1 MTATTACL
9 LCGGGNVAARYY
21 LGHYRIARCGGC
33 GLEFNADFR
42 HGDGSDGTFGKEY
55 FTERHHAAFE
65 GALTDYRNDPSVPV
79 FGRRLEQ
86 IEKRTARGRLIDVG
100 CGPGTFLRVAKER
113 GWQVEGVDISNF
125 AAAQARA
132 AHGIH
137 VTVGDLSTVDKPAES
152 LDVITLWDSLEHVG
166 DPAATLA
173 AAHRLL
179 RPGGLM
185 LVATDNF
192 DCLVADIASWMYRA
206 SFGRLQY
213 GMRRVFIDRNRSY
226 FTEETLA
233 GLLQRAGFRIVWQ
246 ERMEYP
252 LEKIETTLAERL
264 LLQGL
269 YWAAAAL
276 GRQAQ
281 VTVLAERI

>member
-9 LCGGGNVAARYY
+9 LCGGANIAPRYY
-21 LGHYRIARCGGC
+21 LGEYRIAHCGGC

-42 HGDGSDGTFGKEY
+42 HGDSEEGTFGQEY

-65 GALTDYRNDPSVPV
+65 AALTDYRKDPSVPV
-79 FGRRLEQ
+79 FTRRLEQ
-86 IEKRTARGRLIDVG
+86 LEARTRRGTLIDVG
-100 CGPGTFLRVAKER
+100 CGPGTFLRVAR
-113 GWQVEGVDISNF
+113 DHGWKVEGVDISHF
-125 AAAQARA
+125 AAAQAQA
-132 AHGIH
+132 SHGI
-137 VTVGDLSTVDKPAES
+137 VVNVGDLQALDRAAES
-152 LDVITLWDSLEHVG
+152 VDVITMWDSLEHVG

-179 RPGGLM
+179 RPGGLL

-192 DCLVADIASWMYRA
+192 DCLVADIASWMYRL
-206 SFGRLQY
+206 SFGRLRY

-226 FTEETLA
+226 FTGHTLNE
-233 GLLQRAGFRIVWQ
+233 LLQRAGFRSVWE

-252 LEKIETTLAERL
+252 LDKIETTPAERL
-264 LLQGL
+264 LLKTL
-269 YWAAAAL
+269 YMGAAIL

-281 VTVLAERI
+281 VTVIAERA